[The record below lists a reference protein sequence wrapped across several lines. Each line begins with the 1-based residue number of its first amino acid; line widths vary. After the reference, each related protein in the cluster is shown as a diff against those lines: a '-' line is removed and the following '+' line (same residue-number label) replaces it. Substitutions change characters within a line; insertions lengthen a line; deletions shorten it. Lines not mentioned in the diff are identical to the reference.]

1 MSVPGFIVDL
11 AGRALVP
18 LTGRD
23 EPHLRLRLLSALPLP
38 SRVLRAPLFL
48 AAPDGAHVAD
58 PSDAQGAC
66 LVGWPQLSVA
76 RMVSAGRASITRSF

>member
-1 MSVPGFIVDL
+1 MATVPGFIVDL
-11 AGRALVP
+11 TGRALVP

-58 PSDAQGAC
+58 PDDMM
-66 LVGWPQLSVA
+66 VGWPQLSVA
-76 RMVSAGRASITRSF
+76 RMVSAGRASITRSL